1 MHIRDYID
9 RVHKIHEE
17 KGWNN
22 DGRTVGD
29 DCALMTS
36 EISELLQD
44 WRDGYGINEVYYE
57 DQPNGTSKPCGIPI
71 ELADLFIRGMNFA
84 AEKGIDLE
92 AALDE
97 KIAFNA
103 TRPFRHGNRRL

>member
-1 MHIRDYID
+1 MHIRDYIE
-9 RVHKIHEE
+9 RVHKINEE
-17 KGWNN
+17 KGWNE

-36 EISELLQD
+36 EISEILED
-44 WRDGYGINEVYYE
+44 FRDGRAMTEVYYE
-57 DQPNGTSKPCGIPI
+57 DQPNGTMKPCGIPI
-71 ELADLFIRGMNFA
+71 ELADLFVRGMDFA
-84 AEKGIDLE
+84 ARHDIDLE

-103 TRPFRHGNRRL
+103 TRPYRHGGRKL